1 MVRASSCREERMIS
15 IEGGYQYV
23 EMKDLKFL
31 LSAGESGQ
39 SGGEDIA
46 GDTIELISKTN
57 YPILISQRS
66 FGAFQNISN
75 LRTHLR
81 VKQDI

>member
-31 LSAGESGQ
+31 LSAGEAGQ

-57 YPILISQRS
+57 YPILIRS
-66 FGAFQNISN
+66 EIFRGLSN
-75 LRTHLR
+75 LQPPHLR
-81 VKQDI
+81 PVL

>member
-39 SGGEDIA
+39 AGGEDIA

-57 YPILISQRS
+57 YPILIRS
-66 FGAFQNISN
+66 EIFRGLSN
-75 LRTHLR
+75 L
-81 VKQDI
+81 QPPQAG